1 MKKFYLLFVLTFFT
15 VSCDDIFESEPVDKY
30 AESSVWTTD
39 SLADLFINEI
49 YNGLP
54 TYING
59 MFSPDANTPDWY
71 DHHNNACGQC
81 LTQGSL
87 NPTNSMYWG
96 VTYNKGGDY
105 VTGNQSGLWGYM
117 YKKIRAVNTTLK
129 KLNSDDIEFQNSRTG
144 EVIALRA
151 IFYSRLAMA
160 FGNVIIVGDEL
171 LDLQSD
177 YLNMKQSSFTDTMA
191 YINSELDK
199 AIELLPDTQ
208 PEKGRINKYVALAQK
223 AEMLL
228 YAASPKY
235 NGGSYNQ
242 TLLQEAKATNDLI
255 LNSGNYSLLPN
266 FGDATRLMD
275 GNTEMVFGRFLTS
288 NEVIDR
294 DNTSNRDLA
303 PGSVGGFTTYTPTQ
317 TLVDQFEVIIN
328 DTSTVIPATW
338 SNNVRTVT
346 TNPAYSDSDMY
357 SNRDPRFYETVY
369 YNGAMRNPDHT
380 IATYVGGGDDRA
392 CTGCQ
397 WWNNGFFG
405 YYVAKKVGER
415 HLNVFPDPPH
425 NDDLTT
431 YHRLGGIMLNQAEIL
446 FQLGDVSGALSNVNQ
461 IRTRAGMPLRTS
473 IDMDMI
479 KHETVV
485 ELIGEGKRFNNLR
498 RWSDIENY
506 NKNGEWGMKH
516 IKNADGSFTSTVISI
531 TTPSWDDKYY
541 WIPIPQAEMNKN
553 PNLIQAPGY

>member
-1 MKKFYLLFVLTFFT
+1 
-15 VSCDDIFESEPVDKY
+15 
-30 AESSVWTTD
+30 
-39 SLADLFINEI
+39 
-49 YNGLP
+49 
-54 TYING
+54 
-59 MFSPDANTPDWY
+59 
-71 DHHNNACGQC
+71 
-81 LTQGSL
+81 
-87 NPTNSMYWG
+87 
-96 VTYNKGGDY
+96 
-105 VTGNQSGLWGYM
+105 
-117 YKKIRAVNTTLK
+117 
-129 KLNSDDIEFQNSRTG
+129 
-144 EVIALRA
+144 
-151 IFYSRLAMA
+151 
-160 FGNVIIVGDEL
+160 
-171 LDLQSD
+171 
-177 YLNMKQSSFTDTMA
+177 
-191 YINSELDK
+191 
-199 AIELLPDTQ
+199 
-208 PEKGRINKYVALAQK
+208 
-223 AEMLL
+223 
-228 YAASPKY
+228 
-235 NGGSYNQ
+235 
-242 TLLQEAKATNDLI
+242 
-255 LNSGNYSLLPN
+255 
-266 FGDATRLMD
+266 MD

-369 YNGAMRNPDHT
+369 YNGAMRNPDHS

-446 FQLGDVSGALSNVNQ
+446 FQLGDVSGALSKVNQ

>member
-1 MKKFYLLFVLTFFT
+1 
-15 VSCDDIFESEPVDKY
+15 
-30 AESSVWTTD
+30 
-39 SLADLFINEI
+39 
-49 YNGLP
+49 
-54 TYING
+54 
-59 MFSPDANTPDWY
+59 
-71 DHHNNACGQC
+71 
-81 LTQGSL
+81 
-87 NPTNSMYWG
+87 
-96 VTYNKGGDY
+96 
-105 VTGNQSGLWGYM
+105 
-117 YKKIRAVNTTLK
+117 
-129 KLNSDDIEFQNSRTG
+129 
-144 EVIALRA
+144 
-151 IFYSRLAMA
+151 MA